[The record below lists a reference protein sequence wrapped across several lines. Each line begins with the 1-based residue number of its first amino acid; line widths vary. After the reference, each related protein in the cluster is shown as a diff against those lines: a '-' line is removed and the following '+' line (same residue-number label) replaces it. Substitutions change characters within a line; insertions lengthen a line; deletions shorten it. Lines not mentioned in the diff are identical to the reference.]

1 MRINLMPISINKAYR
16 GGRRFKSKDYLNFEK
31 QMLEMI
37 PDNHQKFSGNYAIHL
52 KFYMKNALA
61 CDLSN
66 FIKTTE
72 DIIVK
77 SGIVKDDRFC
87 WHMTVEKFK
96 SDENYLEFEIEDMED
111 TEEIMKHI
119 SSGVMYP

>member
-1 MRINLMPISINKAYR
+1 MIKIPLKPVSVNAAWQ
-16 GGRRFKSKDYLNFEK
+16 GRRFKTQLYKDFE
-31 QMLEMI
+31 QEMLAIMPRNLCKI
-37 PDNHQKFSGNYAIHL
+37 PGNYAIHL
-52 KFYMKNALA
+52 KFFLKNARA

-77 SGIVKDDRFC
+77 AGIVDDDRFC

-96 SDENYLEFEIEDMED
+96 SKENYLEFGI
-111 TEEIMKHI
+111 I
-119 SSGVMYP
+119 SLP